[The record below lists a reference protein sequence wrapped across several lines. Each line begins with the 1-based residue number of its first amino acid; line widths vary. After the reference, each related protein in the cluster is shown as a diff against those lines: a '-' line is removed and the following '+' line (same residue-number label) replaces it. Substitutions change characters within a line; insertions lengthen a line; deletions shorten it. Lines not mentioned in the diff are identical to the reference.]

1 MLWKDISNTR
11 MSVSSDIQTL
21 RSWLKILGWAP
32 LFQPTSQCL
41 DIWWN
46 TLLCIWCPTLRM
58 DHLIVCCSLSS
69 AELTC
74 YIFKS
79 ANSVDQF
86 WQNGKFSLFVFFSLF
101 FLRLFIWV
109 FSPFFIYF
117 FVHFLLSSGPF
128 LPSFLLLIFIYS
140 LFPFL
145 PYVLFIIYLLIICF
159 FVWLFF
165 HFR

>member
-1 MLWKDISNTR
+1 MLWKAISNTR

-58 DHLIVCCSLSS
+58 DHLIVCRSLSS
-69 AELTC
+69 AELRC

-128 LPSFLLLIFIYS
+128 LPSFYSYLFIHCFLSSHMYFSLFIY
-140 LFPFL
+140 
-145 PYVLFIIYLLIICF
+145 
-159 FVWLFF
+159 
-165 HFR
+165 

>member
-1 MLWKDISNTR
+1 MLWKAISNTR

-58 DHLIVCCSLSS
+58 DHLIVCRSLSS

-128 LPSFLLLIFIYS
+128 LPSFYSYLFIHCFLSSHMYFSLFIY
-140 LFPFL
+140 
-145 PYVLFIIYLLIICF
+145 
-159 FVWLFF
+159 
-165 HFR
+165 